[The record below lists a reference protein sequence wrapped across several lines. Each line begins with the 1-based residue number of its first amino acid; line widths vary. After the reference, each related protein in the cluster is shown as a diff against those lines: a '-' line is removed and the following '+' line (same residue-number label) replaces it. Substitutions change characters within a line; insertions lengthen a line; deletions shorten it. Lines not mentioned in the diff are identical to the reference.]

1 MTLELLEQIFKYLS
15 AILSLLVFLFTAT
28 MFIVNKI
35 KQKHKKATF
44 EDEKEALQEALEDEE
59 ARFKLL
65 NELIPLAISKAE
77 ATPLINSMT
86 KKMLAMSEILL
97 NCNALKIPFEKFK
110 DFISEQIDNLIN
122 FTKVINPREKDKEA
136 IIAQVNEEVK
146 EG

>member
-1 MTLELLEQIFKYLS
+1 METIETIFKYGS
-15 AILSLLVFLFTAT
+15 AILSLLVFLCTAC
-28 MFIVNKI
+28 MFVINSVK
-35 KQKHKKATF
+35 KKHKRIEA
-44 EDEKEALQEALEDEE
+44 EAQAEALQEELDEE
-59 ARFKLL
+59 QARFKLV
-65 NELIPLAISKAE
+65 NELLPLAISKAE
-77 ATPLINSMT
+77 ATPLISGVT

-136 IIAQVNEEVK
+136 INEEVK

>member
-1 MTLELLEQIFKYLS
+1 MEATLKLIFEYTS
-15 AILSLLVFLFTAT
+15 AILSLLVFLFTAC
-28 MFIVNKI
+28 MFVVNKI
-35 KQKHKKATF
+35 RKKRKSVEA
-44 EDEKEALQEALEDEE
+44 EQQAEALQEELDDEQ

-65 NELIPLAISKAE
+65 NELLPLAISKAE
-77 ATPLINSMT
+77 ATPLINGMT

-136 IIAQVNEEVK
+136 IIAEVNEEVK